1 MLNFKSLTYNYY
13 YYLFFNYFI
22 FQLHFIFQLLFI
34 FFYVSI
40 SLLILL
46 KALEAFLLFLL
57 NDYISFKNV
66 KFQGLG
72 ILLVKWGNFSFREHT
87 QNLSQLENYIWYP
100 YICLMLNC
108 FGHMSIPWCENP
120 LLQRNV
126 KA

>member
-1 MLNFKSLTYNYY
+1 MEATENIGELEHIYAKLQVSHL
-13 YYLFFNYFI
+13 LLFI

-34 FFYVSI
+34 FFYVSF

-72 ILLVKWGNFSFREHT
+72 ILLVK
-87 QNLSQLENYIWYP
+87 
-100 YICLMLNC
+100 
-108 FGHMSIPWCENP
+108 
-120 LLQRNV
+120 
-126 KA
+126 